1 MTLEI
6 MNCAL
11 PGTLE
16 GTPLNQNSLHDQL
29 ALPIQHFIEKHPGK
43 SQRELV
49 AEVCEVVAEM
59 VCSTGYDWPSVR
71 HMGDFALQTLS
82 QEIPRKF
89 QVHDQI
95 RRKRM

>member
-6 MNCAL
+6 MKGAL

-16 GTPLNQNSLHDQL
+16 GTPLDHNSLHDQL
-29 ALPIQHFIEKHPGK
+29 ALPIQHFIEKHPNK
-43 SQRELV
+43 SKQDLV
-49 AEVCEVVAEM
+49 AEVCEVVAEL
-59 VCSTGYDWPSVR
+59 VCSSGFDWPTVR

-89 QVHDQI
+89 HIHDRI
-95 RRKRM
+95 RRQRM